1 MTLDEVIDLALD
13 GNSVLFLGSGFSVGA
28 VNKRGEKFLTGE
40 ALKRYFAKNCEELS
54 EEEYAKYN
62 LADITEYYIDQPS
75 LSFSEKES
83 RKQNLIHELQDL
95 FYVSGVEDYHNV
107 ILSVPWKRIYTTN
120 YDDVVEFSSKGSENE
135 RVPIVLSASIQE
147 YIKKNICVHLNG
159 YIKEL
164 SVQTMK
170 DEFKL
175 LDSSYTKSTLQ
186 GNPWFDYMKE
196 DFFTAD
202 RVVVI
207 GYSFS
212 TSDLDINR
220 IFLLPNIKQK
230 IVIISYPEIQKEK
243 MTVNRLKKYGTL
255 YTLGMQGFAERIE
268 GCRKKFRPSPLKEKP
283 FLSFCEYE
291 PTSLALEKPTF
302 EEYNQFYVYG
312 KYKQNIFF
320 HNDGHSSNPYESIV
334 YRKQVTDF
342 VQRYQEQSRKVFL
355 ITSDLG
361 NGKTIFCEMLKREVH
376 KFCRVF
382 VFLRDT
388 EGIAEEV
395 ERISQ
400 IKENVLVIIEDCYS
414 SLHILSYFSYHP
426 MKHITFLMTTRMSLS
441 SHVRIRVKEELELRQ
456 KELLEIPLQKLE
468 DEECRGL
475 AEIFCREQLRKG
487 YSEEALYHRFTNEC
501 KSSMAN
507 IILDLLE
514 AQQIKD
520 RLEKLMAST
529 MRPEMKDVREVVIL
543 GMCISTW
550 KLSLTRDD
558 LFFLLKV
565 DNSAET
571 EIEERVVLKELIG
584 GDNTTEELFVKSSI
598 IAEYMI
604 KHVVDVGD
612 LCCILKKTIEALDRS
627 YRSNSRYEETLKA
640 IISHANYAYFTR
652 KQEDTQKIST
662 IKDLYESVRK
672 FKFYRDNPFYWEQY
686 ASACIDAGDFD
697 TAKICIRNAYDCA
710 KEKEHFVPFQ
720 IETVEAR
727 CYLEQAKD
735 NICGL
740 SAKEILSDYI
750 IEAQKL
756 LLRHYHHEGNNK
768 RYSISIAE
776 KIFDLYKEK
785 KSELT
790 VEDFS
795 QYIKIMK
802 TFSAKWGISKDVEE
816 IEGRELERFL
826 KSAQMSMDDANKQIL
841 LKKKR
846 NARKTKKS
854 FSE

>member
-1 MTLDEVIDLALD
+1 MPLDEVIDLALG
-13 GNSVLFLGSGFSVGA
+13 GNSILFLGSGFSVGA

-40 ALKRYFAKNCEELS
+40 ELKRYFAKKCEDLS
-54 EEEYAKYN
+54 DEEYASSN
-62 LADITEYYIDQPS
+62 LADITEYYIERQE
-75 LSFSEKES
+75 LSVSEKES
-83 RKQNLIHELQDL
+83 RKQNLIHDLQDL
-95 FYVSGVEDYHNV
+95 FCVSCVKDYHNV

-120 YDDVVEFSSKGSENE
+120 YDDVVEVSSKRNENE

-159 YIKEL
+159 YIKKL
-164 SVQTMK
+164 STRTIK

-175 LDSSYTKSTLQ
+175 LDSSYTENTLQ

-196 DFFTAD
+196 DFFAAD
-202 RVVVI
+202 RIIVI

-212 TSDLDINR
+212 TRDADINR
-220 IFLLPNIKQK
+220 IFALPKLRQK
-230 IVIISYPEIQKEK
+230 IAIISYDGIEK
-243 MTVNRLKKYGTL
+243 KNLTVSRLKKYGAL
-255 YTLGMQGFAERIE
+255 YTPGLPGFAERIE
-268 GCRKKFRPSPLKEKP
+268 KCRKKFRPSPLAEKP
-283 FLSFCEYE
+283 FLSFCEYKS
-291 PTSLALEKPTF
+291 TNRALKKPTL

-312 KYKQNIFF
+312 KYKQNIFL

-342 VQRYQEQSRKVFL
+342 VQRYQEQRHKVFL

-376 KFCRVF
+376 TFCKVF
-382 VFLRDT
+382 VFLRET
-388 EGIAEEV
+388 EGIAGEV

-400 IKENVLVIIEDCYS
+400 IKDDVLVIIEDCYS
-414 SLHILSYFSYHP
+414 SLHILSYFSHQP
-426 MKHITFLMTTRMSLS
+426 MKHITFLMTTRMSLA
-441 SHVRIRVKEELELRQ
+441 SHVRMKIKERLDLRK

-487 YSEEALYHRFTNEC
+487 YSEEALYHRFTEKC
-501 KSSMAN
+501 KSSMAD

-520 RLEKLMAST
+520 RLEKLMASA
-529 MRPEMKDVREVVIL
+529 MRPEMKSVREVVIL

-571 EIEERVVLKELIG
+571 EIEERAILKELIG
-584 GDNTTEELFVKSSI
+584 GDNTTEEVFVKSSI
-598 IAEYMI
+598 IAEYMV
-604 KHVVDVGD
+604 KHVVDVWD
-612 LCCILKKTIEALDRS
+612 LCCVLKKTIEALDCS
-627 YRSNSRYEETLKA
+627 CRSNPRYVEALKA
-640 IISHANYAYFTR
+640 IISHANYSSFTET
-652 KQEDTQKIST
+652 QEDKQKIGA

-686 ASACIDAGDFD
+686 GSACIDAGDFN
-697 TAKICIRNAYDCA
+697 TAKKCIGNAYDCA
-710 KEKEHFVPFQ
+710 KEKENFVPFQ

-727 CYLEQAKD
+727 CYLEQAKA
-735 NICGL
+735 NIDQF
-740 SAKEILSDYI
+740 SPKEILSDYI
-750 IEAQKL
+750 TEAQRL
-756 LLRHYHHEGNNK
+756 LLKHYHHEGNNK

-776 KIFDLYKEK
+776 KIFDLFEEK
-785 KSELT
+785 KNTFT

-795 QYIKIMK
+795 RYIEIMK
-802 TFSAKWGISKDVEE
+802 TFSAKWGMSKDVEE
-816 IEGRELERFL
+816 IEERELESFL
-826 KSAQMSMDDANKQIL
+826 KSAQMSIDDANKQIS
-841 LKKKR
+841 LKKKKD
-846 NARKTKKS
+846 ARKPKKT